1 MFEAHPERAATLL
14 WNVPRLEVV
23 AEMIRN
29 QQKPETEPPVAAPA
43 TQGARV
49 LRLAIELDRKIYAG
63 ADCRIALAW
72 ISTENNSPKFRR
84 DGRL

>member
-14 WNVPRLEVV
+14 SNVPRLEVV

-29 QQKPETEPPVAAPA
+29 RQKPETDLPVAAPA

-63 ADCRIALAW
+63 VDCRA
-72 ISTENNSPKFRR
+72 RR
-84 DGRL
+84 